1 MLRFTMDVTAAD
13 GGARTIEGLAAVYG
27 ETVTLNGN
35 RYSFEPGSLGLARAR
50 TPLLLGHDQSRPVG
64 VLTESGER
72 DDGLGVLFS
81 IDPTPDGDAALA
93 QAQSGS
99 RGGLSIGAEIDAFTE
114 LEGGVRSVTA
124 ARVFE
129 VSLVSLSAF
138 EGAGVERVAAELEPE
153 QLPIEGDPPPDDDQ
167 GDPPATEGDEP
178 MQDSPLEAGAAPVV
192 LAAAARPSLT
202 AGEYVL
208 AIAGAQRGDSE
219 ALAVVTAA
227 LTESSIADLSGVL
240 PPSYQT
246 EILGG
251 KTTPRTLSTVFGGR
265 PLPSSGLAII
275 KPKWGVTPAGGW
287 LNPVTADA
295 PSNAATITTQQADVQ
310 GWAWG
315 IAIPYM
321 LASRSDPD
329 VLTAMYGQA
338 VEDFYAD
345 VEVAIATELGAAT
358 EATAATVGALIA
370 EFFTLAKRSPEV
382 VLAAPDVWG
391 ELADG
396 KALDAAM
403 GFGATVSAAGG
414 LAASFAGLP
423 IVCSGDLAAGSIIA
437 ATRRAIDSR
446 VTNPVK
452 MTANAIGALN
462 VELGVVG
469 EAVVDTDWPLE
480 ILKANDGVAL
490 AAASRRSSSK

>member
-1 MLRFTMDVTAAD
+1 MLRFTVDVTAAD
-13 GGARTIEGLAAVYG
+13 AESRTIEGLAVPYG
-27 ETVTLNGN
+27 EVAVLNGS
-35 RYSFEPGSLGLARAR
+35 RYTFEPGSLALARSR
-50 TPLLLGHDQSRPVG
+50 TPLLLQHDPSRPVG
-64 VLTESGER
+64 VLAEHGDR
-72 DDGLGVLFS
+72 DEGLGVRFA
-81 IDPTPDGDAALA
+81 IDATPDGDAALA

-99 RGGLSIGAEIDAFTE
+99 RGGLSIGAEVDAFTE

-124 ARVFE
+124 ARILE

-138 EGAGVERVAAELEPE
+138 EGAGVERVAAELEST
-153 QLPIEGDPPPDDDQ
+153 DDAQ
-167 GDPPATEGDEP
+167 GDPPDTDHEGEET
-178 MQDSPLEAGAAPVV
+178 MESPLEAGASPVL
-192 LAAAARPSLT
+192 LATAARRPTLT

-219 ALAVVTAA
+219 ALAVITAA

-251 KTTPRTLSTVFGGR
+251 KVSPRTLHTVFGGR

-287 LNPVTADA
+287 IAANVGDA
-295 PSNAATITTQQADVQ
+295 PSNAATITTQQADVM

-338 VEDFYAD
+338 VEDFHSD

-358 EATAATVGALIA
+358 EGTATTIGALIA
-370 EFFTLAKRSPEV
+370 EYFGLAKRSPEV
-382 VLAAPDVWG
+382 ILAAPDVWG

-403 GFGATVSAAGG
+403 GFGETVSAAGG

-423 IVCSGDLAAGSIIA
+423 IVASGDLAAGAIIL

-446 VTNPVK
+446 VTEPVK

-469 EAVVDTDWPLE
+469 EAVVDTDWPIEL
-480 ILKANDGVAL
+480 LKANDGVAL
-490 AAASRRSSSK
+490 AAAARVGPRKP